1 MAKRD
6 YYEVLGVSK
15 GVSEEAVRK
24 AYRKKAMEYHPD
36 RNKNPDAE
44 DKFKEV
50 NEAYHV
56 LIDSQKR
63 ANYDRF
69 GHAGAGVGS
78 GGFGRDFD
86 GADVFGGFGDIFD
99 SFFGDFTGRGRQR
112 TSQRGDDIQYGV
124 TIPFEDAVFGT
135 EREVEVAR
143 VEKCHRCSGS
153 GSEPGTSPSTCQT
166 CRGAGQVRRS
176 QRSIFGQFTQ
186 VTACPTCRGVGS
198 TISSPCNSCH
208 GAGTERRDRKIAIK
222 IPAGVE
228 DGMQIRLTGEG
239 DVGINGGPAG
249 NLYIQL
255 SVAAH
260 KEFRREGQ
268 DLIYELSL
276 NFVQAALGDEVEVP
290 TLSGQETLKIPPGTQ
305 SGAVFRIKGKGVPQL
320 NGHRRGD
327 MVVPITLQ
335 VPTSLD
341 AHQRSLLE
349 ELGKTMETPSDGTGD
364 KGLFNKIKDVLS

>member
-69 GHAGAGVGS
+69 GHAGVGVGS
-78 GGFGRDFD
+78 GGLGRDFD

-99 SFFGDFTGRGRQR
+99 SFFGEFTGRGRQR

-124 TIPFEDAVFGT
+124 TIPFEDAAFGT

-153 GSEPGTSPSTCQT
+153 GSEPGTSPTTCQT

-176 QRSIFGQFTQ
+176 QKSIFGQFTQ

-208 GAGTERRDRKIAIK
+208 GAGSERRNRKIAIK

-268 DLIYELSL
+268 DLIYELPL
-276 NFVQAALGDEVEVP
+276 NFVQAALGDEVEIP
-290 TLSGQETLKIPPGTQ
+290 TLSGQETLKIPSGTQ

-320 NGHRRGD
+320 NGHRIGD

-341 AHQRSLLE
+341 ARQRSLLE

-364 KGLFNKIKDVLS
+364 KGLFNKIKDALS